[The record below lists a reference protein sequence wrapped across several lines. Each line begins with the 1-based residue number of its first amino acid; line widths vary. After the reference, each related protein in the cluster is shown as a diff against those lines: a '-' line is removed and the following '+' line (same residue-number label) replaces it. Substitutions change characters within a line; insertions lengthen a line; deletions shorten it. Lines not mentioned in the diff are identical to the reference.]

1 MNLILVRHGETE
13 FNRQERILGLGLEPL
28 NARGQAQAV
37 AVASVISSDSPS
49 ILYSS
54 PVVRAIQTAEVIAA
68 RSSIRVKLLPAV
80 AELDSGQVEGLTIVQ
95 LQQQFPDVLQAWR
108 ENPAVA
114 VMPDGESLAD
124 VQKRAWISVKDITK
138 RHSDDNVVIVAHNFS
153 IQTILCKC
161 LDIPLKNFRQLRI
174 DLGSITRIRVI
185 DSVFTLLTL
194 NDTSHL

>member
-1 MNLILVRHGETE
+1 MRHGETE